1 VLEETLAATDS
12 VGATPT
18 WVLSNHDVVRTV
30 TRLGAGGGD
39 SRAGNED
46 PDAVDAGLG
55 LDRARAALL
64 AMLVLPGS
72 AYLYQGEELGLPQ
85 AAVPPEA
92 REDPMWLRGGGT
104 GRDGCRVPLPWT
116 VERDGPDFT
125 AYGFSP
131 SGAASPWLPQP
142 DGWGELAAEAQQGH
156 EGSTLELVRAA
167 LSLRHGLF
175 PGLGEQVSLPAD
187 VPAGAFVVHRPG
199 LDGPGLACVVAC
211 GSVPVDLAAVGLAD
225 AKVLLASSDNAVVD
239 AAVQPDSA
247 AWVATGP

>member
-1 VLEETLAATDS
+1 
-12 VGATPT
+12 
-18 WVLSNHDVVRTV
+18 VLSNHDVVRTV

-131 SGAASPWLPQP
+131 AGAASPWLPQP

-175 PGLGEQVSLPAD
+175 PGLGEQVSLPTD
-187 VPAGAFVVHRPG
+187 VPDGAFVVHRSG

-211 GSVPVDLAAVGLAD
+211 GSAPVDLAAVGLAG
-225 AKVLLASSDNAVVD
+225 ARVLLASSGDAVVD